1 MRAAARGFGFR
12 SVRGD
17 ADVLR
22 PTASACARSAR
33 HRCSAGGRG
42 APLRPRRPR
51 GSIASSRSRHAE
63 RVTARRSAGPP
74 PPPGR
79 PAGSGTS
86 YVARRARPRLRTPNA
101 PPADRGRWRRRLF
114 IRVRVFVRERT
125 RVILRWPWGRL
136 TVSDVTSP
144 GSRPAQ
150 RWHVRLSLHT
160 SRREIANMLR
170 AWRSSSRRPCTRGPC
185 RIASPRMARNRSS
198 IRGCAS
204 GGSRDVVSLRGR
216 TPG

>member
-1 MRAAARGFGFR
+1 MGQARRGRFPRFEHAAVSLVDRARAGCGTRFWFSERARRCRCAPPDGLRVRAVGAAPVLRGRRRAAPSGAR
-12 SVRGD
+12 
-17 ADVLR
+17 A
-22 PTASACARSAR
+22 
-33 HRCSAGGRG
+33 
-42 APLRPRRPR
+42 

-136 TVSDVTSP
+136 TVSDVTAVP
-144 GSRPAQ
+144 GPD
-150 RWHVRLSLHT
+150 
-160 SRREIANMLR
+160 RRNVG
-170 AWRSSSRRPCTRGPC
+170 T
-185 RIASPRMARNRSS
+185 
-198 IRGCAS
+198 
-204 GGSRDVVSLRGR
+204 
-216 TPG
+216 